1 MGVAFEPGVVPKEPT
16 PPQAPLR
23 RRLSRQLTLKR
34 VSERNVEGEDDD
46 EKPKPPAPP
55 GRQLTRKLSSF
66 LGVTSKESASSK
78 DASSGDTV
86 SKGASSASDA
96 EAVTRRRTI
105 DKLHSSGKFLLG
117 EKKGSISLRG
127 QAERKATLV

>member
-16 PPQAPLR
+16 PPHAPLR

-34 VSERNVEGEDDD
+34 VSGENVEGQDD
-46 EKPKPPAPP
+46 ERPKPPAPP

-78 DASSGDTV
+78 AASGGDTV
-86 SKGASSASDA
+86 SKGASSSSDT
-96 EAVTRRRTI
+96 EAVNRRRTV
-105 DKLHSSGKFLLG
+105 DKLHSSGQFLLG
-117 EKKGSISLRG
+117 QKKGSISLRG